1 MSCNHN
7 RGSFDLLFT
16 FILGGIVGAGVALLY
31 APASG
36 EETRKRIKDEADELG
51 EKVKDGYELARDR
64 VEEGVGKVREF
75 MEGKKGAVKS
85 AIKEGKSAIKKE
97 KGGKEEE
104 EPV

>member
-1 MSCNHN
+1 MSCNDN
-7 RGSFDLLFT
+7 RGSLDLLFT

-36 EETRKRIKDEADELG
+36 EETRKRIKDEMDVLG
-51 EKVKDGYELARDR
+51 EKARDGYGLARDR

-75 MEGKKGAVKS
+75 MEEKKGTVK
-85 AIKEGKSAIKKE
+85 GTLKKE
-97 KGGKEEE
+97 KGGKDEE